1 VTIRLGKG
9 IGVEVF
15 ESQEPG
21 LDYRNLA
28 IEFVR
33 ERDVAWS
40 QVLLPGFIA
49 IIPAGLVHRRIL
61 CATLEVD
68 LDLSGAFSV

>member
-33 ERDVAWS
+33 ERDVAWTRDAVDGGDPYVTS
-40 QVLLPGFIA
+40 AF
-49 IIPAGLVHRRIL
+49 AGIYSDHSCGIG
-61 CATLEVD
+61 
-68 LDLSGAFSV
+68 S